1 MRYRDDEKLAKLKYI
16 IFPDDPFKQFWE
28 FIIGLNVLYTVL
40 ILPYVVSFLDDVG
53 VAFTVI
59 GFITDGIWFID
70 IILTF
75 FMAFEDRED
84 RLVTSRKKIIWRYLK
99 GWFIFD
105 LVSILPFDYMFG
117 IRKSFNN
124 LIRIAKLHKLF
135 RFAKLTKFV
144 RLLRFF
150 KEGNRFAKYLNT
162 VLRLTQG
169 VDRLVMILFCF
180 LIFCHIGACIWYL
193 QAKLNE
199 NDPTNWLTRQEEVL
213 GDSGLF
219 YIYISSL
226 YYIIATT
233 VTVGYGDIQA
243 GNSIERIVAVVMMFI
258 GAFIYSFIIGTLSS
272 IMLARDAKEQEVE
285 SKLNTLIEM
294 QQKFNISSYTFNKV
308 KNSIKY
314 GGNSRNNES
323 KINFLNELPINL
335 RTRLSLVMYRDV
347 LTNIDFFRHRPP
359 RFLAHIGPY
368 LKVIKLG
375 KFEYI
380 CTEGEYAN
388 EMYFIRQGTIEIV
401 LKEFNNFPFM
411 LVEKGYFF
419 GEIDLLFGETRKHSY
434 RAQTDCELL
443 SINKK
448 AFTKIFFEEF
458 SDIGAEIYDNALKR
472 RARQNISYKEA
483 YAYCEKQAKEN
494 SKKKFEP
501 KKTNIIENKL
511 LNFKGKEKLKLLVK
525 MAQDP
530 NNKERLNHLE
540 ETHQELS
547 HSQQES
553 GANTVILKSQ
563 NEIPADD
570 VVVVESQDIH
580 HPQEP
585 DPEVKK
591 ETVESPLKRRAKGWA
606 LLKKGK
612 ALGTVVKAATAN
624 HSLESQIEA
633 LNKKMEVMEN
643 SIKQILA
650 TYQTLGITNNQPEEN

>member
-1 MRYRDDEKLAKLKYI
+1 
-16 IFPDDPFKQFWE
+16 
-28 FIIGLNVLYTVL
+28 
-40 ILPYVVSFLDDVG
+40 
-53 VAFTVI
+53 
-59 GFITDGIWFID
+59 
-70 IILTF
+70 
-75 FMAFEDRED
+75 
-84 RLVTSRKKIIWRYLK
+84 LK

-314 GGNSRNNES
+314 GGNRS
-323 KINFLNELPINL
+323 
-335 RTRLSLVMYRDV
+335 
-347 LTNIDFFRHRPP
+347 
-359 RFLAHIGPY
+359 G
-368 LKVIKLG
+368 
-375 KFEYI
+375 
-380 CTEGEYAN
+380 
-388 EMYFIRQGTIEIV
+388 FI
-401 LKEFNNFPFM
+401 
-411 LVEKGYFF
+411 
-419 GEIDLLFGETRKHSY
+419 
-434 RAQTDCELL
+434 
-443 SINKK
+443 
-448 AFTKIFFEEF
+448 
-458 SDIGAEIYDNALKR
+458 
-472 RARQNISYKEA
+472 
-483 YAYCEKQAKEN
+483 
-494 SKKKFEP
+494 
-501 KKTNIIENKL
+501 
-511 LNFKGKEKLKLLVK
+511 
-525 MAQDP
+525 
-530 NNKERLNHLE
+530 
-540 ETHQELS
+540 
-547 HSQQES
+547 
-553 GANTVILKSQ
+553 
-563 NEIPADD
+563 
-570 VVVVESQDIH
+570 
-580 HPQEP
+580 
-585 DPEVKK
+585 
-591 ETVESPLKRRAKGWA
+591 
-606 LLKKGK
+606 
-612 ALGTVVKAATAN
+612 
-624 HSLESQIEA
+624 
-633 LNKKMEVMEN
+633 
-643 SIKQILA
+643 
-650 TYQTLGITNNQPEEN
+650 